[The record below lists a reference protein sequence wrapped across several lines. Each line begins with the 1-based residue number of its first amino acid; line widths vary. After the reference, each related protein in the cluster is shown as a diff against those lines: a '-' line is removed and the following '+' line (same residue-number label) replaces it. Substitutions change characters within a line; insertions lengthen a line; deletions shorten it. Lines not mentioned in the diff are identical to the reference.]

1 MLDKRSIDKYKEW
14 MCAHEFQGQVDPT
27 GWAKVGGLIN
37 VEASGIMVKDI
48 DGNESIDM
56 TSCGLCDAVG
66 YGNKEVAEAAKA
78 QMIKLNNTLG
88 FGGVTNIPRIEL
100 GRKLAELSPG
110 ISRFIFE
117 NSGSDAVET
126 AIKTARW
133 YWRQQGKD
141 KYKIIFRDPEY
152 HGATYGTMSATSVAD
167 INNEDFGP
175 FVPGFVKFPCAYCY
189 RCPWGKSYPGCDI
202 DCAQALEETIEK
214 EREDTVAAFIAEPV
228 IGGAGFIVPPP
239 EYWPRAREICT
250 KHNVLLIMDE
260 VITGCGRTGKF
271 WAHHHWN
278 ITPDILT
285 AAKMLGGGY
294 VPIGAI
300 GMSKEVYSGT
310 IRLGKVNP
318 HLHTFGGHPV
328 MCAIALKVLEIMER
342 EKLVA
347 KAAKTGEHIRDR
359 LTALKEKSP
368 YVGSV
373 EGLGLMWAIELV
385 ADKRTKARIVA
396 KEPVMLQIATR
407 LKEKGIGGGFS
418 GIRRVERR
426 LDYDRVMFAPSPV
439 MSRKDLDYMLDT
451 LESAILSIK
460 V

>member
-1 MLDKRSIDKYKEW
+1 MLDRSSIEKYKEW
-14 MCAHEFQGQVDPT
+14 MSAHEFQGQVDPT
-27 GWAKVGGLIN
+27 GWAKAGGLID
-37 VEASGIMVKDI
+37 VEASGIRIKDI
-48 DGNESIDM
+48 DGNEYIDM

-66 YGNKEVAEAAKA
+66 YGNEEVAEAAKA
-78 QMIKLNNTLG
+78 QMIKLNNAMG

-100 GRKLAELSPG
+100 VRKLAELSPG

-141 KYKIIFRDPEY
+141 KYKIIFRDREY
-152 HGATYGTMSATSVAD
+152 HGATYGTMSATSVID

-189 RCPWGKSYPGCDI
+189 RCPWGKSYPDCDI

-214 EREDTVAAFIAEPV
+214 EGEDTVAAFIAEPV
-228 IGGAGFIVPPP
+228 LGGSGFIVPPP
-239 EYWPRAREICT
+239 EYWPMARKICT

-271 WAHHHWN
+271 WCHHHWN

-294 VPIGAI
+294 VPIGAA
-300 GMSKEVYSGT
+300 GMTEEVYSGT
-310 IRLGKVNP
+310 IRSGKVNP

-328 MCAIALKVLEIMER
+328 MCAIALKVIEIMER
-342 EKLVA
+342 EKLVE
-347 KAAKTGEHIRDR
+347 KAAKTGEYIRNR
-359 LTALKEKSP
+359 LTALQEKSP
-368 YVGSV
+368 YVGHV
-373 EGLGLMWAIELV
+373 EGLGLMWAIEMV
-385 ADKRTKARIVA
+385 ADKRTKARIAA
-396 KEPVMLQIATR
+396 KEPVMRQIGKHLA
-407 LKEKGIGGGFS
+407 EKGIGGGFS
-418 GIRRVERR
+418 GIRRVERA
-426 LDYDRVMFAPSPV
+426 LDYDRFMFAPSPV
-439 MSRKDLDYMLDT
+439 TGRKDLDYILDS
-451 LESAILSIK
+451 LESAILNIK

>member
-1 MLDKRSIDKYKEW
+1 MLDKSSVEKYKEW

-56 TSCGLCDAVG
+56 SSCGLCDAVG

-141 KYKIIFRDPEY
+141 KYKIISRDREY
-152 HGATYGTMSATSVAD
+152 HGATYGTMSATSVID

-175 FVPGFVKFPCAYCY
+175 FVPGFVKFPCTYCY

-214 EREDTVAAFIAEPV
+214 EGEGTVAAFIAEPA
-228 IGGAGFIVPPP
+228 IGGGGFIMPPP
-239 EYWPRAREICT
+239 EYWPKAREICT

-294 VPIGAI
+294 VPIGAV
-300 GMSKEVYSGT
+300 GMTDEVYSGT
-310 IRLGKVNP
+310 IRSGKVNP

-328 MCAIALKVLEIMER
+328 MCAIALKVIEIMER

-347 KAAKTGEHIRDR
+347 KAAATGEYIRDR
-359 LTALKEKSP
+359 LTALQKKSP
-368 YVGSV
+368 YVGHV
-373 EGLGLMWAIELV
+373 EGLGLMWAIEMV
-385 ADKRTKARIVA
+385 ADKRTKVRIAA
-396 KEPVMLQIATR
+396 KEPVTMQIGKSLA
-407 LKEKGIGGGFS
+407 EKGIRGGFS
-418 GIRRVERR
+418 GIRRVERA
-426 LDYDRVMFAPSPV
+426 LDYDRVMLAPSPV
-439 MSRKDLDYMLDT
+439 MSRKDLDYVLDA
-451 LESAILSIK
+451 LELAILSLK

>member
-1 MLDKRSIDKYKEW
+1 MVDKELAKKYKEW
-14 MCAHEFQGQVDPT
+14 MLKHEFQGQVDPM
-27 GWAKVGGLIN
+27 GWSKVGGLIY
-37 VEASGIMVKDI
+37 VEASGLRLKDI
-48 DGNESIDM
+48 DGNEYLDM

-66 YGNKEVAEAAKA
+66 YGNEEVAEAAKA
-78 QMIKLNNTLG
+78 QMLKLNNTLG

-126 AIKTARW
+126 AIKLARW

-141 KYKIIFRDPEY
+141 KYKIIYRDREY
-152 HGATYGTMSATSVAD
+152 HGATYAGMSATGVID

-175 FVPGFVKFPCAYCY
+175 LVPGFVKFPCPYCY
-189 RCPWGKSYPGCDI
+189 RCPWDKSYPGCKLE
-202 DCAQALEETIEK
+202 CAQALEETIEK
-214 EREDTVAAFIAEPV
+214 EGEDTVAAFIAEPI
-228 IGGAGFIVPPP
+228 IGGAGFILPPP

-250 KHNVLLIMDE
+250 KHNVLLIIDE

-271 WAHHHWN
+271 WAHHHWK

-294 VPIGAI
+294 IPIGAV
-300 GMSKEVYSGT
+300 GMTEEVYQGT
-310 IRLGKVNP
+310 VRAGKVNP

-328 MCAIALKVLEIMER
+328 MCAVALKVIEIMER
-342 EKLVA
+342 EKLVE
-347 KAAKTGEHIRDR
+347 KAAKTGEYIRQR
-359 LTALKEKSP
+359 LTRLAEKSP
-368 YVGSV
+368 YVGYI
-373 EGLGLMWAIELV
+373 EGIGLMWAIELV
-385 ADKRTKARIVA
+385 ADKATKARIKA
-396 KEPVMLQIATR
+396 KEPVMAQIGKSLAA
-407 LKEKGIGGGFS
+407 KGIGGGFS
-418 GIRRVERR
+418 GIRRVERP

-439 MSRKDLDYMLDT
+439 MGRKDLDYILDS
-451 LESAILSIK
+451 LESAILNLK